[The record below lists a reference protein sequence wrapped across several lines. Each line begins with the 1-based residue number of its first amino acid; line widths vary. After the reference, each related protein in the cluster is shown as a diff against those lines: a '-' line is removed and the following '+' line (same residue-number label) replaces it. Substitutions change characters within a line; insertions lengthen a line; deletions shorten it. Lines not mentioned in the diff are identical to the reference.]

1 MNACLHD
8 DGPFYLCSAQFVS
21 LVWPIHCLWRE
32 TKTNCQGTDK
42 ADTPLCL
49 KKESEIIELKNK
61 IASKNR
67 I

>member
-1 MNACLHD
+1 MMTVHFIYAVLNLSFSF
-8 DGPFYLCSAQFVS
+8 GRFIVFGM
-21 LVWPIHCLWRE
+21 E